1 MLDAK
6 IECVSVKG
14 IKDFID
20 DKQSSSEKWE
30 EVACLMAA
38 SVVAKILSDPV
49 MFQDWPHFNAG
60 IASYLNLSFI
70 FIGIDLILICL
81 HVNMYISQIKMTHMH
96 HISLKKHPCFSKH
109 HP

>member
-6 IECVSVKG
+6 IEWVSVKG

-20 DKQSSSEKWE
+20 DRQSSSEKWE

-70 FIGIDLILICL
+70 FTGIDLILICL
-81 HVNMYISQIKMTHMH
+81 HVPIPVYITNQDDSHATYFLEEAPM
-96 HISLKKHPCFSKH
+96 L
-109 HP
+109 

>member
-1 MLDAK
+1 MLDSK
-6 IECVSVKG
+6 IEWVSVKG

-20 DKQSSSEKWE
+20 DKQPSSEKWE

-70 FIGIDLILICL
+70 FTGIDLILICL
-81 HVNMYISQIKMTHMH
+81 HVPIPVYITNQDDSHATYFLEEAPM
-96 HISLKKHPCFSKH
+96 L
-109 HP
+109 